1 VRFGVLGPLA
11 VWTDDGRPVVVA
23 EVKVRALLADLL
35 LHLGRPVSADRLIDD
50 LWGDDL
56 PVHPAGA
63 LQSKVSR
70 LRQALENAE
79 PGGGEL
85 VVFRSPGYLL
95 QVDGDAV
102 DERRF
107 AALAGRAGATEHPRD
122 RVALLA
128 DALALWRGPPLADFA
143 DAMFARAAIVRLE
156 EQRLVALEDQAEA
169 RLALGEHS
177 LLAGE
182 LGELVSLHP
191 LRERLRA
198 AQMLALYRAGR
209 QAEAVTSYAELRG
222 RLADDLGLD
231 PGPALAALHQAIL
244 EQAPGLQGAPS
255 PPTLAARPRT
265 NIPVL
270 LTDTVGRTAAVAE
283 IRALL
288 NTRRLVTLTGPGGV
302 GKTRLALETAI
313 QSAGAF
319 PDGVWLVELAGS
331 ARAGA
336 GAPADLVMAVLGIR
350 DDSPMDPVDLLAEAL
365 RASRMLLILD
375 NCEHLIDQAAKLTA
389 RLLRAA
395 PELAILVTSREPLV
409 LAGEVVWAV
418 PPLELPDLA
427 ADPEPGALAQ
437 FSAVQ
442 LFVTRAGASAPGF
455 RLDEGNARAV
465 AALCRRLDGIPLAL
479 ELAATRVRSLGVD
492 ELLARLDDRFR
503 LLSTGHRDAPARQR
517 TLWAV
522 IDWSWEL
529 LTAPERLVLRRLAVT
544 VDGCSLHAAEA
555 ICAEDDLDV
564 AGLVSRLVDRSL
576 VVAADGPDGLRYRLL
591 ESVAAYGLQRLHQ
604 AGECGQLRWRHRR
617 YYTDLAERA
626 VPHLR
631 GHDQRSW
638 LRRLD
643 TEAANLRNALDS
655 AVKDNNSAAL
665 RLVNALA
672 WYWLLR
678 GRLTEARRAL
688 DEALALGHG
697 SAAARAIATAW
708 RSGFTALAGER
719 SGHPAPPPPGG
730 IDDPGI
736 RATLEW
742 FHAFV
747 ASDFGD
753 PSVAEALVGRALAS
767 FRALGDQWG
776 IAAALSTRAK
786 LAMIRGDPVTAQGDA
801 RQSLAMFREL
811 GDRWG
816 QLQAIEWLGA
826 AEAATG
832 HHTQAGRLHHHGLRV
847 AEELGLWPQAADA
860 LSWLGRNALHV
871 GDLAQAREFLERA
884 MRLAIEQSYLPGHVF
899 AELGLGQT
907 ARREGKLDVAEAHL
921 RRVLQTSRRPGS
933 EPDMAHMISWS
944 ELGFIAEQRGDPA
957 TAGAWHLESLNAA
970 QGLGDQ
976 QAVAQALTG
985 LAGAQALG
993 GQHDRAAQMLGAADT
1008 AWRSAGASLPAGDS
1022 ADFNR
1027 ITAVTRR
1034 ALGEAAF
1041 AAGFENGRRL
1051 RPEQAASLLADH
1063 GGLPDGD
1070 GGVGEA
1076 GDVYRGARGDEALAL
1091 VQVAGPV
1098 HGEDAD
1104 QAACRQPAGRPGRFG
1119 RVAAPQHAVRAAVVA
1134 GVLHHPAEL
1143 LGPEVRHRVVGLVTA
1158 ENVGRD
1164 HLGRVQGHVPVLEAQ
1179 PAAEPPRLER
1189 GAVSHRVDAGPGGA
1203 QPGVHGHAVLQP
1215 HAGPVQPAG
1224 GRAYPDRGDDL
1235 VRLDHPA
1242 AGQGQPAGLHRL
1254 DRGGDPQVHPGGR
1267 VPAGGLRAQRGADRR
1282 GQRRGPGLHHRDLA
1296 AAGRRRGGQFGAD
1309 PAGPHDGQ
1317 PQCLPSGLAGP
1328 EQVPQRQR
1336 VVVGA
1341 QEALPPW
1348 PWQRHRQR
1356 PGGQHQV
1363 VERVAAAVRD

>member
-1 VRFGVLGPLA
+1 LRWPPVGRLSVGCRWGLRGLRVARCRACIAGYPDLVRFGVLGTLA
-11 VWTDDGRPVVVA
+11 VWTDDGRPVAVA

-35 LHLGRPVSADRLIDD
+35 LHRGRPVSADRLIDD

-56 PVHPAGA
+56 PVHPVGA

-79 PGGGEL
+79 LGGAEL

-107 AALAGRAGATEHPRD
+107 AALAERAGATEDPRD
-122 RVALLA
+122 RAALLA
-128 DALALWRGPPLADFA
+128 DALALWRGSPLADFA
-143 DAMFARAAIVRLE
+143 DAMFARPAIARLE

-198 AQMLALYRAGR
+198 AHMLALYRAGR
-209 QAEAVTSYAELRG
+209 QAEAVNSYRELRR

-244 EQAPGLQGAPS
+244 EQAPSLQGVPA

-265 NIPVL
+265 NIPAM

-283 IRALL
+283 LRALL
-288 NTRRLVTLTGPGGV
+288 NARRLVTLTGPGGV

-331 ARAGA
+331 GLAGA
-336 GAPADLVMAVLGIR
+336 TAPADVIMAVLGIR
-350 DDSPMDPVDLLAEAL
+350 DDSSMAPADLLAEAL

-375 NCEHLIDQAAKLTA
+375 NCEHLIGQVAELAA
-389 RLLRAA
+389 RLLQAA
-395 PELAILVTSREPLV
+395 PELAILVTSREPLM

-427 ADPEPGALAQ
+427 VGPEPTALAQ
-437 FSAVQ
+437 FSAVE

-479 ELAATRVRSLGVD
+479 ELAATRIRSLGVD
-492 ELLARLDDRFR
+492 ELLAGLDDRFR
-503 LLSTGHRDAPARQR
+503 LLATGHRDAPLRQQ

-529 LTAPERLVLRRLAVT
+529 LTEPERLVLRRLAVT

-555 ICAEDDLDV
+555 ICAEGDLDV
-564 AGLVSRLVDRSL
+564 LGLVSRLVDRSL
-576 VVAADGPDGLRYRLL
+576 VAVADGPDRPRYRLL
-591 ESVAAYGLQRLHQ
+591 ESVAAYSLQRLHQ
-604 AGECGQLRWRHRR
+604 AGEFGRLRLRHRR
-617 YYTDLAERA
+617 YYTNLAERA
-626 VPHLR
+626 APHLR

-655 AVKDNNSAAL
+655 ALQDNDDDAV
-665 RLVNALA
+665 RMVNALA
-672 WYWLLR
+672 WYWFLR

-697 SAAARAIATAW
+697 SATARATAMAW
-708 RSGFTALAGER
+708 QSGFTVLAGER
-719 SGHPAPPPPGG
+719 RRHPVSPPVGS
-730 IDDPGI
+730 IDDPTM

-753 PSVAEALVGRALAS
+753 PSVGEAMVGCTLAS

-786 LAMIRGDPVTAQGDA
+786 LAMIRGDPAAAQGDA
-801 RQSLAMFREL
+801 QQSLAMFCEL

-832 HHTQAGRLHHHGLRV
+832 HHTQAGRLHRDGLRV

-860 LSWLGRNALHV
+860 LSWLGRNALHS

-884 MRLAIEQSYLPGHVF
+884 MRLAAEQSYLPGQVF

-907 ARREGKLDVAEAHL
+907 ARREGKLDVAETHL
-921 RRVLQTSRRPGS
+921 RSVLQTSLRTDS
-933 EPDMAHMISWS
+933 EPDVAHMISLS

-957 TAGAWHLESLNAA
+957 AAGSWHLESLNAA
-970 QGLGDQ
+970 QKLGDP

-993 GQHDRAAQMLGAADT
+993 GQPALAAQLLGAADT
-1008 AWRSAGASLPAGDS
+1008 AWRSAGASLPPGDS
-1022 ADFNR
+1022 ADVSR
-1027 ITAVTRR
+1027 ITGVTRQ

-1041 AAGFENGRRL
+1041 AAEFQKGRRL
-1051 RPEQAASLLADH
+1051 RPEQAASLLRH
-1063 GGLPDGD
+1063 GP
-1070 GGVGEA
+1070 
-1076 GDVYRGARGDEALAL
+1076 
-1091 VQVAGPV
+1091 P
-1098 HGEDAD
+1098 
-1104 QAACRQPAGRPGRFG
+1104 PTS
-1119 RVAAPQHAVRAAVVA
+1119 
-1134 GVLHHPAEL
+1134 
-1143 LGPEVRHRVVGLVTA
+1143 TA
-1158 ENVGRD
+1158 W
-1164 HLGRVQGHVPVLEAQ
+1164 
-1179 PAAEPPRLER
+1179 PAANIAHER
-1189 GAVSHRVDAGPGGA
+1189 H
-1203 QPGVHGHAVLQP
+1203 
-1215 HAGPVQPAG
+1215 
-1224 GRAYPDRGDDL
+1224 
-1235 VRLDHPA
+1235 A
-1242 AGQGQPAGLHRL
+1242 AGADEDQISGTRDNPVGT
-1254 DRGGDPQVHPGGR
+1254 DRK
-1267 VPAGGLRAQRGADRR
+1267 LT
-1282 GQRRGPGLHHRDLA
+1282 
-1296 AAGRRRGGQFGAD
+1296 
-1309 PAGPHDGQ
+1309 
-1317 PQCLPSGLAGP
+1317 
-1328 EQVPQRQR
+1328 
-1336 VVVGA
+1336 
-1341 QEALPPW
+1341 
-1348 PWQRHRQR
+1348 
-1356 PGGQHQV
+1356 
-1363 VERVAAAVRD
+1363 